1 MATRQADG
9 EDPGG
14 SFSRGTL
21 HGNKSHPCRSWE
33 IPLLLGRSSNLL
45 PINCSKATVK
55 PWQNTLHSTHPLCLC
70 GAGGVWVQTEGSA
83 GSGSAGWH
91 FLGPHAGKHLHWPRG
106 CHLPR
111 SSPLPSPP
119 GTPIKVLAGAG
130 QQRPLSFSCGISTD
144 FFLTKTKRKL
154 QWVNFIIISPTFTC
168 SGRDKTPLQQS
179 LFFWKRAR
187 FCSPHLENPA
197 GFTETLTICKLLRD
211 DTDQEF
217 CSYNPY
223 VTLYTE
229 GLICICEL
237 VFHTLS
243 WHLSHKGTF
252 HSLQTKQVIK
262 HTLYK

>member
-1 MATRQADG
+1 MERIPVAVSAEARCTETSHILAAAGRAHCYWDEVVIYCQLIAVKLLSNHGKTRCTPPILSAFVELVG
-9 EDPGG
+9 FG
-14 SFSRGTL
+14 
-21 HGNKSHPCRSWE
+21 CRQ
-33 IPLLLGRSSNLL
+33 RDR
-45 PINCSKATVK
+45 C
-55 PWQNTLHSTHPLCLC
+55 
-70 GAGGVWVQTEGSA
+70 A
-83 GSGSAGWH
+83 GSGRAGWH
-91 FLGPHAGKHLHWPRG
+91 FLGPHTGKHLHWPRG

-119 GTPIKVLAGAG
+119 GTRIKVLARAG
-130 QQRPLSFSCGISTD
+130 QQRPLSFSCGISID
-144 FFLTKTKRKL
+144 FFLAKTKRKL

-168 SGRDKTPLQQS
+168 SGRDKISVQQS

-197 GFTETLTICKLLRD
+197 GFTETLTICKLLWD
-211 DTDQEF
+211 DTEQKF

-237 VFHTLS
+237 LFHTLS
-243 WHLSHKGTF
+243 LHLSHKGTF